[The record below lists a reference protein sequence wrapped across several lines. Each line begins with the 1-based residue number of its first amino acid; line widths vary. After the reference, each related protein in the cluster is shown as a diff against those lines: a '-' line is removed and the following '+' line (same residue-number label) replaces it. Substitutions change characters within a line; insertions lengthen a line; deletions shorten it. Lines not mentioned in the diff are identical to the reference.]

1 MRNTHSQIAEA
12 VRANGGATVQ
22 LWWNDNHMMGAR
34 DGDVYAVGGACD
46 ASSDIIPLDD
56 FKAEDVG
63 EAIFQA
69 RMTWWDKLQPTS
81 CVGFWVNE
89 NVVHVDLV
97 DMIQGRAYA
106 LQVAEARGELAIF
119 SLKDQCE
126 IWTSH
131 GMAQACG
138 MTEDAGEVA

>member
-1 MRNTHSQIAEA
+1 MRTTTSQIADA

-22 LWWNDNHMMGAR
+22 LWWNDNHMMDAR
-34 DGDVYAVGGACD
+34 DGDVYCVGGAND
-46 ASSDIIPLDD
+46 SPSFVIPLED
-56 FKAEDVG
+56 FTAEDV
-63 EAIFQA
+63 EAQIFRA
-69 RMTWWDKLQPTS
+69 RMAWWDKLQPTS

-89 NVVHVDLV
+89 NDVHIDLV
-97 DMIQGRAYA
+97 DVIQGRAYA
-106 LQVAEARGELAIF
+106 LQVAEERGELAIY

-138 MTEDAGEVA
+138 MTEAEEVA

>member
-1 MRNTHSQIAEA
+1 MRNTYSQIAEA

-22 LWWNDNHMMGAR
+22 LYWNDNHMMDAR

-46 ASSDIIPLDD
+46 APSETFPMED
-56 FKAEDVG
+56 FSAEDVG

-89 NVVHVDLV
+89 NAVHVDLV

-106 LQVAEARGELAIF
+106 LQVAEERGELAIY

-131 GMAQACG
+131 ATAMMCE
-138 MTEDAGEVA
+138 MTEAEEVA